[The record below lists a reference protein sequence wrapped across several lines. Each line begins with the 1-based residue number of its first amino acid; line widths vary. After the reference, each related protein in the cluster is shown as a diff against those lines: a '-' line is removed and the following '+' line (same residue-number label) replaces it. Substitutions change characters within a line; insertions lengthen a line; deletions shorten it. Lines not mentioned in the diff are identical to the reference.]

1 LIPRLGC
8 PRSPGQPRVPAR
20 PGPPYRPRPVPPSRL
35 LPRARPA
42 RPPGRRGPPRPGRQ
56 LCQWRLHLAN
66 GSGGGRS
73 WSLAGDL
80 PFRAR
85 WSPWRRAHGHVTAG
99 GTGVALLLPRSRAG
113 ATLRCRT
120 VCVRAITSNRTAP
133 GESDPHP
140 VPVSGWDDEE
150 HDLAA
155 RRRCREG
162 PPIAPVGPSAS
173 QCARSRRR
181 NVER

>member
-140 VPVSGWDDEE
+140 VPVSGGTTRSTTLQLGDA
-150 HDLAA
+150 AA
-155 RRRCREG
+155 RDHPLHRLARQLRN
-162 PPIAPVGPSAS
+162 ALVVG
-173 QCARSRRR
+173 
-181 NVER
+181 VVM